1 MAEDEGKGRLDKLQM
16 FEGREIR
23 SVWVEE
29 EEDWYFSVI
38 DVITAVTDSMRP
50 RKYWSDLKKKL
61 INEEKS
67 QLSENIGQLK
77 MRSPKDG
84 KYYRTDAANT
94 EQVLRLVQSIPSPK
108 AEPSKLWLAEEGDA
122 HR

>member
-1 MAEDEGKGRLDKLQM
+1 MSESPDPRNYWKVLKHRLKEEG
-16 FEGREIR
+16 
-23 SVWVEE
+23 
-29 EEDWYFSVI
+29 
-38 DVITAVTDSMRP
+38 
-50 RKYWSDLKKKL
+50 
-61 INEEKS
+61 S
-67 QLSENIGQLK
+67 QLVTECNQLR

>member
-1 MAEDEGKGRLDKLQM
+1 M
-16 FEGREIR
+16 
-23 SVWVEE
+23 
-29 EEDWYFSVI
+29 
-38 DVITAVTDSMRP
+38 VTEC
-50 RKYWSDLKKKL
+50 
-61 INEEKS
+61 N
-67 QLSENIGQLK
+67 QLR